1 MALSLIVFA
10 GFYPPARRANQYA
23 DMLAQAVAGRL
34 VLLHVNRASLFDPN
48 DLLAQGYHQE
58 ELTRQ
63 TDTSAILYQQ
73 AEGLQTTA
81 TVEVATDLLPAVAQD
96 LAQRYQPALFVLSQ
110 ADEDRPAAADLLTS
124 CVEILRAGSYPLLV
138 VSPTAPAEHPP
149 RRILIAA
156 DREAFA
162 LAPEA
167 AALRPLLARPGVEVI
182 VAHVSGGVEDDEGCA
197 LALRAVQASGLV
209 EGLPVP
215 ELRGYQH
222 ENYEQGVLTA
232 ARDTR
237 ADLVVVLARQRTY
250 LGDLFHRSITAQLL
264 QNCPVPVL
272 VLPTATSVPVAETP
286 VTETAGFATA
296 AGYANTVLTGL
307 TPAS

>member
-10 GFYPPARRANQYA
+10 GFYPPARRTIQYA
-23 DMLAQAVAGRL
+23 DILARALDGRL

-48 DLLAQGYHQE
+48 DLVAQGYHQQ

-63 TDTSAILYQQ
+63 TDTAAILYQQ
-73 AEGLQTTA
+73 AEGLLTTA

-96 LAQRYQPALFVLSQ
+96 LAHRYQPALFVLSQ
-110 ADEDRPAAADLLTS
+110 AEEDRPATTDLLTS

-149 RRILIAA
+149 HRILIAA
-156 DREAFA
+156 DREPFV
-162 LAPEA
+162 LASESE
-167 AALRPLLARPGVEVI
+167 ALRPLLALPGVEII
-182 VAHVSGGVEDDEGCA
+182 VAHVSSGVEDDEGCA

-209 EGLPVP
+209 QGLPTP

-222 ENYEQGVLTA
+222 EHYAQGVLA
-232 ARDTR
+232 AALDAQ
-237 ADLVVVLARQRTY
+237 ADLVVVLARQRSY

-264 QNCPVPVL
+264 QTCPVPVL
-272 VLPTATSVPVAETP
+272 VLPVAAAAAVP
-286 VTETAGFATA
+286 VTETPGFAA
-296 AGYANTVLTGL
+296 AAIYANTVLTGL
-307 TPAS
+307 APAS

>member
-1 MALSLIVFA
+1 MALALIVFA
-10 GFYPPARRANQYA
+10 GFYPPARRAIQYA
-23 DMLAQAVAGRL
+23 DILAQAVHGRL

-48 DLLAQGYHQE
+48 DLVGQRYHQQ

-63 TDTSAILYQQ
+63 TDTAAILYEQ
-73 AEGLQTTA
+73 AQGLQTTA

-96 LAQRYQPALFVLSQ
+96 LAHRYQPALFVLNQ

-138 VSPTAPAEHPP
+138 VSPVAPAEHPP

-156 DREAFA
+156 DREAFT
-162 LAPEA
+162 LGPEA
-167 AALRPLLARPGVEVI
+167 QALRPLLALPGVELI
-182 VAHVSGGVEDDEGCA
+182 VAHVSSGVEDDEGCA

-209 EGLPVP
+209 QGLPMP

-222 ENYEQGVLTA
+222 HQYAQGVLA
-232 ARDTR
+232 AALDAQ
-237 ADLVVVLARQRTY
+237 ADLVVVLARQRSY
-250 LGDLFHRSITAQLL
+250 LSDLFHRSVTAQLL

-272 VLPTATSVPVAETP
+272 VLPTAAPVSVAES
-286 VTETAGFATA
+286 VGFAAA
-296 AGYANTVLTGL
+296 AGYANAVLTGL
-307 TPAS
+307 APAS

>member
-10 GFYPPARRANQYA
+10 GFYPPARRAVQYA
-23 DMLAQAVAGRL
+23 DLLAQAVGGRL
-34 VLLHVNRASLFDPN
+34 VLLHVNRASLFNPN
-48 DLLAQGYHQE
+48 DLVAQGYRKE

-63 TDTSAILYQQ
+63 TDTAAILYQQ
-73 AEGLQTTA
+73 AAGLLTTA

-96 LAQRYQPALFVLSQ
+96 LAHRYQPALFVLSQ
-110 ADEDRPAAADLLTS
+110 TDEERPAAADLLTS

-138 VSPTAPAEHPP
+138 VSPTALAEHPP

-156 DREAFA
+156 DREPFA

-167 AALRPLLARPGVEVI
+167 AALRPLLARPGVELI
-182 VAHVSGGVEDDEGCA
+182 VAHVSSGVEDDEGCA

-209 EGLPVP
+209 DNLPVP

-222 ENYEQGVLTA
+222 EHYAQGVLA
-232 ARDTR
+232 AALDTR
-237 ADLVVVLARQRTY
+237 ADLVVVLARQRSY
-250 LGDLFHRSITAQLL
+250 LGDLFHRSVTAQLL
-264 QNCPVPVL
+264 QTCPVPVL
-272 VLPTATSVPVAETP
+272 VLPVAAPVP
-286 VTETAGFATA
+286 VTETPSFATA
-296 AGYANTVLTGL
+296 AGYVNTVLTGL

>member
-10 GFYPPARRANQYA
+10 GFYPPARSAIQYA
-23 DMLAQAVAGRL
+23 DILAQAVNGRL

-48 DLLAQGYHQE
+48 DLIAQGYQQE

-63 TDTSAILYQQ
+63 TDTAAILYHQ
-73 AEGLQTTA
+73 AEGLLTKA

-96 LAQRYQPALFVLSQ
+96 LAHRYQPALFVLSQ

-124 CVEILRAGSYPLLV
+124 CAEILRAGSYPLLV
-138 VSPTAPAEHPP
+138 VSPTAPAQHPP

-156 DREAFA
+156 DRESFA
-162 LAPEA
+162 QAPESE
-167 AALRPLLARPGVEVI
+167 ALRPLLALPGVEVV
-182 VAHVSGGVEDDEGCA
+182 VAHVSSGVEDDEGCA

-209 EGLPVP
+209 DNLPVP

-222 ENYEQGVLTA
+222 AHYAQGVLA
-232 ARDTR
+232 AALDTR
-237 ADLVVVLARQRTY
+237 ADLVVVLARQRSY
-250 LGDLFHRSITAQLL
+250 LSDLFHRSVTAQLL
-264 QNCPVPVL
+264 QTCPVPVL
-272 VLPTATSVPVAETP
+272 VLPTAAAAVP
-286 VTETAGFATA
+286 VTETPGFAAA

-307 TPAS
+307 TPAF